1 MFIDTHVHLN
11 SERYDDLDGVIEN
24 AKRNDVGIMIVSG
37 YNKSS
42 SIKAIEI
49 ANTYN
54 GVYASVGLHPSDCK
68 DETDLELN
76 WLKQLVNEKKVV
88 AVGEIGLDYYW
99 DKSFMDL
106 QKNMFLKQIEIARN
120 FNLPIVVHSR
130 DASLDTWEILSKNQ
144 IDGVL
149 HCYSGSL
156 EMAKSYVKLGYYLG
170 VSGVIT
176 FQNSKTSKKVVEEI
190 DLKHLVSETDAP
202 YLTPHPFRGKINY
215 PEYVGFVVEK
225 IAEIK
230 NVSICEVKKA
240 IRQNV
245 KKLFRIGEL

>member
-11 SERYDDLDGVIEN
+11 SERYDDLDNIIEN
-24 AKRNDVGIMIVSG
+24 AKRNGVGIMIVSG

-49 ANTYN
+49 ANTYD

-68 DETDLELN
+68 DEIDLELN
-76 WLKQLVNEKKVV
+76 WLRKIVNEKKVV
-88 AVGEIGLDYYW
+88 AIGEIGLDYYW
-99 DKSFMDL
+99 DKSFIDL
-106 QKNMFLKQIEIARN
+106 QKTMFLKQIEIAKN
-120 FNLPIVVHSR
+120 VNLPIVVHSR

-144 IDGVL
+144 VKGVL

-176 FQNSKTSKKVVEEI
+176 FQNSKTLKKVVEEI
-190 DLKHLVSETDAP
+190 DLDYLVSETDAP

-215 PEYVGFVVEK
+215 PEYVGFVVEE
-225 IAEIK
+225 IAKIK
-230 NVSICEVKKA
+230 NLSIEEVKNIIK
-240 IRQNV
+240 QNV
-245 KKLFRIGEL
+245 KKLFGIGEL